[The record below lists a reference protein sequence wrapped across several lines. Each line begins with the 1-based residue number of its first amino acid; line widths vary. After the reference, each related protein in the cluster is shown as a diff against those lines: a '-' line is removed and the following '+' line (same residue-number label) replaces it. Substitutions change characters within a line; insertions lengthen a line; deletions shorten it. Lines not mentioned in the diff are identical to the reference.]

1 MFGSKKNKSN
11 SSLDETLKDNSK
23 KIVIGV
29 SVLVATIIIVLILE
43 IYTVTVKGSQNKKIR
58 IGKGAEERSKTIML
72 EMAKIGKETK
82 DLEFK
87 YYKALET
94 IMSPMEFQNFKNSIS
109 GIANK
114 NKVKI
119 NSINEGKVQ
128 DVRGYKMNTIN
139 LDLLSGYNDYVN
151 FKKNIAETP
160 FRINFDKETII
171 RENPTSSKIKITA
184 VISALVFEKKDKLLK
199 DNKKF
204 IEQMKRAEERKIA
217 KEKRL
222 KELKEQKKN

>member
-11 SSLDETLKDNSK
+11 SSQDETLKDNSK

-109 GIANK
+109 GIANE

-204 IEQMKRAEERKIA
+204 IEQMKRAEERKIS

>member
-109 GIANK
+109 GIANE

-204 IEQMKRAEERKIA
+204 IEQMKRSEERKIA

>member
-11 SSLDETLKDNSK
+11 SSQDETLKDNSK

>member
-1 MFGSKKNKSN
+1 VFGSKKNKSN

-204 IEQMKRAEERKIA
+204 IEQMKRVEERKIA

>member
-11 SSLDETLKDNSK
+11 SFPDETLKDNSK

-43 IYTVTVKGSQNKKIR
+43 IYTITVKGSQNKKIR

-109 GIANK
+109 GIANE

>member
-1 MFGSKKNKSN
+1 VFGSKKNKSN

-109 GIANK
+109 GIANE

>member
-11 SSLDETLKDNSK
+11 SFPDETLKDNSK

-43 IYTVTVKGSQNKKIR
+43 IYTITVKGSQNKKIR

-109 GIANK
+109 GIANE

-139 LDLLSGYNDYVN
+139 LNLLSGYNDYVN

>member
-1 MFGSKKNKSN
+1 VFGSKKNKSN
-11 SSLDETLKDNSK
+11 SSPDETLKDNSK

-43 IYTVTVKGSQNKKIR
+43 IYTITVKGSQNKKIR

-82 DLEFK
+82 NLEFK

-109 GIANK
+109 GIANE

-139 LDLLSGYNDYVN
+139 LNLLSGYNDYVN

>member
-1 MFGSKKNKSN
+1 VFGSKKNKSN
-11 SSLDETLKDNSK
+11 SSQDETLKDNSK

-109 GIANK
+109 GIANE

-204 IEQMKRAEERKIA
+204 IEQMKRSEERKIA

>member
-11 SSLDETLKDNSK
+11 SSQDETLKDNSK

-43 IYTVTVKGSQNKKIR
+43 IYTVTVKSSQNKKIR

-139 LDLLSGYNDYVN
+139 LNLLSGYNDYVN

>member
-11 SSLDETLKDNSK
+11 SFPDETLKDNSK
-23 KIVIGV
+23 KIIIGV

-43 IYTVTVKGSQNKKIR
+43 IYTITVKGSQNKKIR

-109 GIANK
+109 GIANE

-139 LDLLSGYNDYVN
+139 LNLLSGYNDYVN

>member
-1 MFGSKKNKSN
+1 VFGSKKNKSN
-11 SSLDETLKDNSK
+11 SSQDETLKDNSK

>member
-1 MFGSKKNKSN
+1 VFGSKKNKSN
-11 SSLDETLKDNSK
+11 SSQDETLKDNSK

-109 GIANK
+109 GIANE

>member
-11 SSLDETLKDNSK
+11 SSQDETLKDNSK

-109 GIANK
+109 GIANE

>member
-1 MFGSKKNKSN
+1 VFGSKKNKSN
-11 SSLDETLKDNSK
+11 SSQDETLKDNSK

-109 GIANK
+109 GIANE

-204 IEQMKRAEERKIA
+204 IEQMKRAEERKIE
-217 KEKRL
+217 KEKKL

>member
-11 SSLDETLKDNSK
+11 SFPDETLKDNSK
-23 KIVIGV
+23 KIIIGV

-43 IYTVTVKGSQNKKIR
+43 IYTITVKSSQNKKIR

-109 GIANK
+109 GIANE

>member
-11 SSLDETLKDNSK
+11 SSQDETLKDNSK

-43 IYTVTVKGSQNKKIR
+43 IYTVTVKSSQNKKIR

-109 GIANK
+109 GIANE

>member
-11 SSLDETLKDNSK
+11 SSPDETLKDNSK

-43 IYTVTVKGSQNKKIR
+43 IYTITVKGSQNKKIR

-109 GIANK
+109 GIANE
-114 NKVKI
+114 NNVKI

>member
-1 MFGSKKNKSN
+1 VFGSKKNKSN
-11 SSLDETLKDNSK
+11 SSQDETLKDNSK

-43 IYTVTVKGSQNKKIR
+43 IYTATVKGSQNKKIR

-109 GIANK
+109 GIANE

>member
-109 GIANK
+109 GIANE

>member
-1 MFGSKKNKSN
+1 VFGSKKNKSN

>member
-11 SSLDETLKDNSK
+11 SSPDETLKDNSK

-43 IYTVTVKGSQNKKIR
+43 IYTITVKGSQNKKIR

-109 GIANK
+109 GIANE
-114 NKVKI
+114 NNVKI

-139 LDLLSGYNDYVN
+139 LNLLSGYNDYVN

>member
-1 MFGSKKNKSN
+1 VFGSKKNKSN
-11 SSLDETLKDNSK
+11 SSQDETLKDNSK

-109 GIANK
+109 GIANE

-171 RENPTSSKIKITA
+171 RENPTSSKIKISA

>member
-11 SSLDETLKDNSK
+11 SSQDETLKDNSK

-43 IYTVTVKGSQNKKIR
+43 IYTVTVKSSQNKKIR

>member
-11 SSLDETLKDNSK
+11 SSQDETLKDNSK

-204 IEQMKRAEERKIA
+204 IEQMKRSEERKIA

>member
-11 SSLDETLKDNSK
+11 SSPDETLKDNSK

-43 IYTVTVKGSQNKKIR
+43 IYTITVKGSQNKKIR

-109 GIANK
+109 GIASE
-114 NKVKI
+114 NKVEI

-139 LDLLSGYNDYVN
+139 LNLLSGYNDYVN

-171 RENPTSSKIKITA
+171 RENSTSSKIKITA
-184 VISALVFEKKDKLLK
+184 VISVLVFEKKDKLLK

>member
-11 SSLDETLKDNSK
+11 SSQDETLKDNSK

-109 GIANK
+109 GIANE

-171 RENPTSSKIKITA
+171 RENPTSSKIKISA

>member
-1 MFGSKKNKSN
+1 VFGSKKNKSN

-217 KEKRL
+217 KEKKL

>member
-11 SSLDETLKDNSK
+11 SSPDETLKDNSK

-43 IYTVTVKGSQNKKIR
+43 IYTITVKGSQNKKIR

-109 GIANK
+109 GIANE

-139 LDLLSGYNDYVN
+139 LNLLSGYNDYVN

-171 RENPTSSKIKITA
+171 RENSTSSKIKITA
-184 VISALVFEKKDKLLK
+184 IISALVFEKKDKLLK

-204 IEQMKRAEERKIA
+204 IEQMKRVEERKIA

>member
-1 MFGSKKNKSN
+1 VFGSKKNKSN

-204 IEQMKRAEERKIA
+204 IEQMKRSEERKIA

>member
-11 SSLDETLKDNSK
+11 SSPDETLKDNSK

-43 IYTVTVKGSQNKKIR
+43 IYTITVKGSQNKKIR

-109 GIANK
+109 GIASE
-114 NKVKI
+114 NKVEI

-139 LDLLSGYNDYVN
+139 LNLLSGYNDYVN

-204 IEQMKRAEERKIA
+204 IEQMKRVEERKIA

>member
-11 SSLDETLKDNSK
+11 SSQDETLKDNSK

-109 GIANK
+109 GIANE

-204 IEQMKRAEERKIA
+204 IEQMKRSEERKIA

>member
-109 GIANK
+109 GIANE

-171 RENPTSSKIKITA
+171 RENPTSSKIKISA

-204 IEQMKRAEERKIA
+204 IEQMKRSEERKIA

>member
-1 MFGSKKNKSN
+1 MFGSNKNKSN
-11 SSLDETLKDNSK
+11 SVQDETLKDHSK

-29 SVLVATIIIVLILE
+29 SVLIFSIILILALE
-43 IYTVTVKGSQNKKIR
+43 VYTISLKGSQAKQIR
-58 IGKGAEERSKTIML
+58 IGKSAEEKSKTIMTQ
-72 EMAKIGKETK
+72 MAKIGKETK
-82 DLEFK
+82 DLEYK
-87 YYKALET
+87 YIKSLET

-109 GIANK
+109 GIANE

>member
-1 MFGSKKNKSN
+1 
-11 SSLDETLKDNSK
+11 
-23 KIVIGV
+23 
-29 SVLVATIIIVLILE
+29 
-43 IYTVTVKGSQNKKIR
+43 
-58 IGKGAEERSKTIML
+58 
-72 EMAKIGKETK
+72 
-82 DLEFK
+82 
-87 YYKALET
+87 
-94 IMSPMEFQNFKNSIS
+94 MSPMEFQNFKNSIS